1 MIFRILCFLFFSV
14 PAISQSPATRKIW
27 YTTTGGDAGIF
38 SLASVEMDGREVRP
52 ILRFSPV
59 FNFGSN
65 LNWDYADFGGLYLGW
80 NVRNIGMI
88 TRDSINQE
96 DKFKRRVYMLGLP
109 VGLKFGD
116 MKRDRFVYFGG
127 EIGYPFHYK
136 EKFFADGD
144 RDRKIRKR
152 EWFSE
157 RVETFTSAV
166 FAGIHFNER
175 FSIKAQ
181 YFLNNFF
188 NKDYV
193 TTDEQGNTIRPY
205 ANYSANL
212 FFVTFNYDFSV
223 KRIWERK
230 KEPSRK
236 TGEL

>member
-1 MIFRILCFLFFSV
+1 MIRKILFLFLTVSLAV
-14 PAISQSPATRKIW
+14 VNVHAQRKVW
-27 YTTTGGDAGIF
+27 YTSSGGDAGIF
-38 SLASVEMDGREVRP
+38 SLATVEMDGREVRP

-65 LNWDYADFGGLYLGW
+65 LNWNYADFGGMYVGW
-80 NVRNIGMI
+80 NVRNIGLI
-88 TRDSINQE
+88 TRDSLNQQ
-96 DKFKRRVYMLGLP
+96 DRFKRRVYMLGIP

-116 MKRDRFVYFGG
+116 MKRDRFFYFGG
-127 EIGYPFHYK
+127 EVGYPFHYK
-136 EKFFADGD
+136 EKFFPDGD
-144 RDRKIRKR
+144 RDKKVRKR

-157 RVETFTSAV
+157 RVETFTTAA

-188 NKDYV
+188 NQDYT
-193 TTDEQGNTIRPY
+193 TTDAQGNTIRPY

-230 KEPSRK
+230 KEPRK
-236 TGEL
+236 MSEL